1 MFKPKLPK
9 QEQGF
14 TLVEVLVAILI
25 ATIFIAVAMQ
35 MMTIA
40 AVFKVRAQ
48 EYAEATTW
56 IQEDLEYLKYQASSY
71 QYTSL
76 TANSVSTTTPPSS
89 SITVASVN
97 DLAVND
103 TLQVGSASGTYT
115 ISSITNNTL
124 TITPKLTT
132 EQSQGAFVTA
142 TTRCNPSSATDPSFN
157 NGVQGKLPASPISQ
171 TSKLFPTKTYSLTR
185 TITSD
190 SPYRVLK
197 VSYNVTPSSGGA
209 SVASSYTEVIPN
221 AALQC
226 PN

>member
-14 TLVEVLVAILI
+14 TMVEVLIAILI
-25 ATIFIAVAMQ
+25 ATIFVAVTMQ
-35 MMTIA
+35 MMAIA
-40 AVFKVRAQ
+40 AMFKVRAQ
-48 EYAEATTW
+48 EYAEATAW
-56 IQEDLEYLKYQASSY
+56 IQEDLENLKYQASIY

-76 TANSVSTTTPPSS
+76 SANSVSTASS
-89 SITVASVN
+89 STITVDSAD
-97 DLAVND
+97 DLAAND
-103 TLQVGSASGTYT
+103 TVTVGSASGTYT
-115 ISSITNNTL
+115 ITIKAGNIL

-132 EQSQGAFVTA
+132 DQLQGAFVVA

-157 NGVQGKLPASPISQ
+157 NGVQGKLPASPISE